1 MTNPQRIMCDAL
13 APFSTKLLS
22 LHAGPLSPA
31 VLARL
36 RSHPRF
42 PEAVRAAM
50 ANQVAIKRQR
60 PMVIADFERL
70 TIGNLALYLHFTR
83 DPEIAQSG
91 LTGSRL
97 RALCVE
103 QTVCSS
109 SRALSVVAL
118 MRRYGY
124 LALAEGQADR
134 PQRRLVPTERLI
146 QVCTQCWQAS
156 LLPVALVAND
166 PSYETAALR
175 HAEIL
180 AAFIRVFGDCF
191 CAGVRMFQRDGVLT
205 PFAHRNAGMTLL
217 FLLLMAG
224 DREGQ
229 EGGPTPVP
237 MSLAKLARRCA
248 VSRAQVLRLLE
259 DANRAGLIERS
270 GTERVNVTVLPRLSD
285 SVENLFAVIFSL
297 CDYYMRTALELTGRR
312 P

>member
-1 MTNPQRIMCDAL
+1 MTNPQRITSDAL

-31 VLARL
+31 ALARL

-42 PEAVRAAM
+42 PEAVRTAM

-83 DPEIAQSG
+83 DPELAQSG

-103 QTVCSS
+103 HTVCSS

-134 PQRRLVPTERLI
+134 PQRQLVPTERLI

-166 PSYETAALR
+166 PSHETAALR
-175 HAEIL
+175 RAEVL

-191 CAGVRMFQRDGVLT
+191 CAGVRMFQRDSVLT
-205 PFAHRNAGMTLL
+205 AFAHRNAGMTLL

-229 EGGPTPVP
+229 GGGPAPVL

-248 VSRAQVLRLLE
+248 VSRAHVLRLLE
-259 DANRAGLIERS
+259 DATRAGLIERS
-270 GTERVNVTVLPRLSD
+270 GTERMNITVLPRLSD
-285 SVENLFAVIFSL
+285 SVQNLFAVIFSL
-297 CDYYMRTALELTGRR
+297 CDYYMRTALALTGRR
-312 P
+312 